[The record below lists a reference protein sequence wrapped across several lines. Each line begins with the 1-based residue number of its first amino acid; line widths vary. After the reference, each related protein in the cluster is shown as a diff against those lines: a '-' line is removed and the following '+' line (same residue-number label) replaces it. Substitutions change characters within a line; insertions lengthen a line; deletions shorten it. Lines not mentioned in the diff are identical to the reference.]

1 MANTNLCRAL
11 ARLTALAVVAGASAA
26 SAGTIN
32 LCADREGDVHLPPSG
47 QSCGSS
53 QTTLTFAACS
63 DPNCTNLAGPPGP
76 MGPAGPKGDVGPSG
90 PAGVAVVGPQGPQ
103 GDAGPQGP
111 AGAAG
116 PVGPQGPAGVAGPV
130 GVAGPAGV
138 AGPVGPQGPAGVVG
152 PVGPQGPVGPSGP
165 QGEVGPS
172 GAQGVAGAIGP
183 IGPIGPAGPQG
194 PQGPAGDG
202 SGGNSVA
209 YADSVFR
216 TRFILANAPLPSTI
230 ATLDLPPGNW
240 VIVGKAMASAL
251 SETTTSEAHCA
262 LVSGRGGATTNLD
275 YQSVAMTLDVHHTVT
290 VASPLTVSGTAD
302 GHLELQC
309 QSVDT
314 IDGIIENAQLWAVQ
328 VGTLNSTV
336 IPVF

>member
-63 DPNCTNLAGPPGP
+63 DPNCTNLAGPP
-76 MGPAGPKGDVGPSG
+76 
-90 PAGVAVVGPQGPQ
+90 
-103 GDAGPQGP
+103 
-111 AGAAG
+111 
-116 PVGPQGPAGVAGPV
+116 
-130 GVAGPAGV
+130 
-138 AGPVGPQGPAGVVG
+138 
-152 PVGPQGPVGPSGP
+152 
-165 QGEVGPS
+165 
-172 GAQGVAGAIGP
+172 
-183 IGPIGPAGPQG
+183 GPIGPAGPQG

>member
-1 MANTNLCRAL
+1 M
-11 ARLTALAVVAGASAA
+11 
-26 SAGTIN
+26 
-32 LCADREGDVHLPPSG
+32 
-47 QSCGSS
+47 
-53 QTTLTFAACS
+53 
-63 DPNCTNLAGPPGP
+63 
-76 MGPAGPKGDVGPSG
+76 
-90 PAGVAVVGPQGPQ
+90 
-103 GDAGPQGP
+103 
-111 AGAAG
+111 
-116 PVGPQGPAGVAGPV
+116 
-130 GVAGPAGV
+130 
-138 AGPVGPQGPAGVVG
+138 
-152 PVGPQGPVGPSGP
+152 
-165 QGEVGPS
+165 
-172 GAQGVAGAIGP
+172 
-183 IGPIGPAGPQG
+183 
-194 PQGPAGDG
+194 
-202 SGGNSVA
+202 
-209 YADSVFR
+209 FR

>member
-1 MANTNLCRAL
+1 MIHGDDAAL
-11 ARLTALAVVAGASAA
+11 KRRLIL
-26 SAGTIN
+26 
-32 LCADREGDVHLPPSG
+32 G
-47 QSCGSS
+47 Q
-53 QTTLTFAACS
+53 QHDYL
-63 DPNCTNLAGPPGP
+63 L
-76 MGPAGPKGDVGPSG
+76 
-90 PAGVAVVGPQGPQ
+90 QGHTHVPHDQ
-103 GDAGPQGP
+103 R
-111 AGAAG
+111 
-116 PVGPQGPAGVAGPV
+116 
-130 GVAGPAGV
+130 
-138 AGPVGPQGPAGVVG
+138 
-152 PVGPQGPVGPSGP
+152 
-165 QGEVGPS
+165 
-172 GAQGVAGAIGP
+172 IG
-183 IGPIGPAGPQG
+183 
-194 PQGPAGDG
+194 
-202 SGGNSVA
+202 
-209 YADSVFR
+209 R
-216 TRFILANAPLPSTI
+216 TRLINPGALHRARTKTV
-230 ATLDLPPGNW
+230 ATLDLTPGNW

>member
-90 PAGVAVVGPQGPQ
+90 PAGVAVVGPQGPK

-172 GAQGVAGAIGP
+172 GAQGVAGA

>member
-183 IGPIGPAGPQG
+183 IGPAGPQG

>member
-76 MGPAGPKGDVGPSG
+76 MGPAGP
-90 PAGVAVVGPQGPQ
+90 
-103 GDAGPQGP
+103 
-111 AGAAG
+111 
-116 PVGPQGPAGVAGPV
+116 
-130 GVAGPAGV
+130 
-138 AGPVGPQGPAGVVG
+138 
-152 PVGPQGPVGPSGP
+152 

-172 GAQGVAGAIGP
+172 GAQGVAGA

-262 LVSGRGGATTNLD
+262 LVSA
-275 YQSVAMTLDVHHTVT
+275 
-290 VASPLTVSGTAD
+290 
-302 GHLELQC
+302 
-309 QSVDT
+309 
-314 IDGIIENAQLWAVQ
+314 
-328 VGTLNSTV
+328 
-336 IPVF
+336 

>member
-90 PAGVAVVGPQGPQ
+90 PAGVAVVGPQGPK

-111 AGAAG
+111 AGA
-116 PVGPQGPAGVAGPV
+116 
-130 GVAGPAGV
+130 

-172 GAQGVAGAIGP
+172 GAQGVAGA